1 MSKPN
6 TLPTIADLYS
16 DNIEQVARI
25 EELTVLLNKAPKA
38 DWVKE
43 HPYIKGYKY
52 LPIDKVEHMMRVIFK
67 QYKIEITGQGQS
79 FNGVYVTVRVHYLH
93 PITGEWLYH
102 DGIGAIQ
109 LQTKSGSSPAD
120 LQNINNGA
128 LSMAYPLAK
137 SLAVKDACDHF
148 GKVFGSDLN
157 RKDVVQYEGDKNIL
171 HPIEFDEL
179 FELWELKK
187 DSVPAQDFANLDRII
202 SNKEKT
208 SYRKMYNYLQ
218 TL

>member
-1 MSKPN
+1 
-6 TLPTIADLYS
+6 
-16 DNIEQVARI
+16 
-25 EELTVLLNKAPKA
+25 
-38 DWVKE
+38 
-43 HPYIKGYKY
+43 
-52 LPIDKVEHMMRVIFK
+52 
-67 QYKIEITGQGQS
+67 
-79 FNGVYVTVRVHYLH
+79 
-93 PITGEWLYH
+93 
-102 DGIGAIQ
+102 
-109 LQTKSGSSPAD
+109 
-120 LQNINNGA
+120 
-128 LSMAYPLAK
+128 MAYPLAK